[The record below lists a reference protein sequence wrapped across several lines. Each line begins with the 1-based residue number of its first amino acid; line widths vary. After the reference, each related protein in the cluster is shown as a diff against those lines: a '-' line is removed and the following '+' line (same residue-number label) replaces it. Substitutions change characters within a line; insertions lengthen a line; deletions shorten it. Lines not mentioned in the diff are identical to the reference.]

1 MVSPILMVGS
11 ISGCVHSNQYGI
23 FWQVEIRAIRHPL
36 LVRAWLTGTAA
47 LLLQCIRNKTP
58 DGAAFSKRTENPQA
72 YFFSVA
78 ARKSTVRFHAS
89 AASSARYPS
98 LLFGFSKA

>member
-47 LLLQCIRNKTP
+47 LLLQCIRNKTTT
-58 DGAAFSKRTENPQA
+58 DGAAFFKTYGESANLLLQRRCQEIHSALPRVRRTFGTIA
-72 YFFSVA
+72 
-78 ARKSTVRFHAS
+78 
-89 AASSARYPS
+89 
-98 LLFGFSKA
+98 LFV